1 VRDLHLE
8 FGEIL
13 KEMAMKSI
21 NIKNISKINKEKMK
35 SVGMNFD
42 ESKVCGS
49 LFIQN
54 KKPIYNFK
62 NNDKLEIL
70 DIKTALKQYKW
81 AKKYYWNIIDP
92 QKDEYTKKVSRD
104 LHQGYFIRSFENQ
117 KVSVPVQACLY
128 IALNGFTQ
136 NIHNIIIA
144 EKNSELNINTGCLTA
159 SYVNEATHIGITE
172 IYVKEGAKVTF
183 TMIHNWGRE
192 VIVRPRTATLVS
204 KNGKFISNYVCI
216 KPVKDLQ
223 MAPNCTLKGEKS
235 VGIYNSYLYGYD
247 NSNIDLGTNIFL
259 KGKNARSEI
268 SARVVCDSGKILV
281 KAYNSGEAAGIK
293 SHLECRGIILSKR
306 GNIRAIPE
314 LDAHLPDLEMT
325 HEASIGKISQE
336 AIEYLMS
343 RGLSEKEALSLI
355 IKGFLDYSSLVLP
368 IKEDLQLLNYIR
380 SEKLR

>member
-1 VRDLHLE
+1 MSN
-8 FGEIL
+8 I
-13 KEMAMKSI
+13 S
-21 NIKNISKINKEKMK
+21 IKNLSDKNKKKMK

-42 ESKVCGS
+42 ASKVCGS

-54 KKPIYNFK
+54 KKPIYNF
-62 NNDKLEIL
+62 NNNKKLEVL
-70 DIKTALKQYKW
+70 DIKTAFEKYKW
-81 AKKYYWNIIDP
+81 AKNYFWKIINP
-92 QKDEYTKKVSRD
+92 QKDKYTKKVSRN

-117 KVSVPVQACLY
+117 KVTVPVQACLY

-159 SYVNEATHIGITE
+159 SYVNQATHIGITE

-183 TMIHNWGRE
+183 TMIHNWGEE

-223 MAPNCTLKGEKS
+223 MAPNCFLEGENS
-235 VGIYNSYLYGYD
+235 IGAYNSYLYGHD
-247 NSNIDLGTNIFL
+247 GSNIDLGTNIFL
-259 KGKNARSEI
+259 RGKNARSEI
-268 SARVVCDSGKILV
+268 TTRAVCDGGKISV
-281 KAYNSGEAAGIK
+281 KAYNSGEASGIK
-293 SHLECRGIILSKR
+293 SHLECRGIILSKK
-306 GNIRAIPE
+306 GNIRALPE

-355 IKGFLDYSSLVLP
+355 IKGFLDYSSVVLS
-368 IKEDLQLLNYIR
+368 IRKDLQLLNYIQ
-380 SEKLR
+380 SGKLK

>member
-1 VRDLHLE
+1 
-8 FGEIL
+8 
-13 KEMAMKSI
+13 MKNI
-21 NIKNISKINKEKMK
+21 NIKNISSINKEKMR

-62 NNDKLEIL
+62 NNDKLEII

-92 QKDEYTKKVSRD
+92 QKDEYTKKVSKD
-104 LHQGYFIRSFENQ
+104 LHQGYFIRSFEGQ

-159 SYVNEATHIGITE
+159 SYVNKATHIGITE

-183 TMIHNWGRE
+183 TMIHNWGKD
-192 VIVRPRTATLVS
+192 VIVRPRTATLVN

-223 MAPNCTLKGEKS
+223 MAPNCNLEGERS
-235 VGIYNSYLYGYD
+235 MGIYNSYLYGYE

-259 KGKNARSEI
+259 RGKNARSEI
-268 SARVVCDSGKILV
+268 TTRAVCDSGKILV

-293 SHLECRGIILSKR
+293 SHLECRGIILSEK
-306 GNIRAIPE
+306 GNMRAIPE

-355 IKGFLDYSSLVLP
+355 VKGFLDYTSVVLP
-368 IKEDLQLLNYIR
+368 TKEDLQLLNYIQ
-380 SEKLR
+380 SKDLR